1 MEIKP
6 FVDVLAQKLE
16 PSSREDFDYLVSRD
30 FRLNSTESVLSF
42 IQHSSSFRALLTA
55 AWIFF
60 SRQENSNGFSE
71 EFMKVIVQETS
82 KANLAV
88 IGASIPPCIQKLIAV
103 IMYDT

>member
-16 PSSREDFDYLVSRD
+16 PSWREDFDFLVSRD
-30 FRLNSTESVLSF
+30 FRLNSFLSF

-103 IMYDT
+103 IMYGT